1 VAKFQD
7 SPSIC
12 MDETSTIMKFRL
24 KNQSLG
30 LNLHLAPSTQE
41 ARVLI
46 IQLWTSSFHC
56 IFRWSLQGTEPISCH
71 RNIKSLSFTCESRF
85 TQISP
90 VRPRQLHSV
99 SHLIHLLCH
108 MGGWGGSH
116 SLQCINL
123 LWLSVW

>member
-1 VAKFQD
+1 LWPNFRIV
-7 SPSIC
+7 PSIC

-30 LNLHLAPSTQE
+30 PNLHLAPSTKE
-41 ARVLI
+41 ARVPI
-46 IQLWTSSFHC
+46 ILLWTSHFHC
-56 IFRWSLQGTEPISCH
+56 IFRWSLQGNELISCH
-71 RNIKSLSFTCESRF
+71 RNIKPLSFTCESRF

-90 VRPRQLHSV
+90 VRSRQLHSL

-108 MGGWGGSH
+108 TGGQVEWGGSD

-123 LWLSVW
+123 LW